1 MLFGYYYS
9 LTNSFYSA
17 FGFMDLSTG
26 QITSIVF
33 QKEFSVG
40 GFFYSYILND
50 KDLYQLAQ
58 IKNTYQFS
66 ILKISQTNIQQQK
79 WTNFN
84 VTTPVYPLQFYSRV
98 SEVDQNVRY
107 HYVQCRAYNLNKSLG
122 SIILFKENKGVL
134 AGSIQ
139 GNQIGGQLNY
149 SAKQGVS
156 IDLPTPYY
164 FSMGAPQLIQ
174 MYTVTQPEVTVLT
187 QDLKSLPATIFKFI
201 PSTRKLYVQ
210 SINKTVAG
218 IYDLI
223 YKCSV
228 QDGFSNNQSFTI
240 NIKWDGRDLD
250 PKPNTSTNTNTST
263 SLYLPNYAPQ
273 FYEKPR
279 DIVIIAGA
287 QASLTLPD
295 YYDPNPN
302 DKVTVKFET
311 PERYKQYF
319 RLQNQNTIV
328 FDAGFPELGDQYLI
342 ITLKDNNPTNP
353 KESKYLIK
361 ATFIQNDNFEME
373 NSNVINVSI
382 DNSTQQIYAFANY
395 KSHRLGQ
402 LF

>member
-1 MLFGYYYS
+1 MGFIKQWK
-9 LTNSFYSA
+9 SFCY
-17 FGFMDLSTG
+17 
-26 QITSIVF
+26 
-33 QKEFSVG
+33 
-40 GFFYSYILND
+40 
-50 KDLYQLAQ
+50 
-58 IKNTYQFS
+58 
-66 ILKISQTNIQQQK
+66 
-79 WTNFN
+79 
-84 VTTPVYPLQFYSRV
+84 
-98 SEVDQNVRY
+98 
-107 HYVQCRAYNLNKSLG
+107 
-122 SIILFKENKGVL
+122 KGVL

-139 GNQIGGQLNY
+139 GNQIGGQLYY

-174 MYTVTQPEVTVLT
+174 MYTVTQPEVTVNNQVILVVKNQTIMLTKLEKYHLLPLFQNSLNVQQLITLTNRTIVIPNFNTTYEYYLGNISLEIQFPECEYNQSCTDTVFTYSVLT

-373 NSNVINVSI
+373 NSNVINQSTNDIFIIRQDSAKYSSSRSKRFYESKHQSI
-382 DNSTQQIYAFANY
+382 YDFKLENASSDQPPRQ
-395 KSHRLGQ
+395 
-402 LF
+402 